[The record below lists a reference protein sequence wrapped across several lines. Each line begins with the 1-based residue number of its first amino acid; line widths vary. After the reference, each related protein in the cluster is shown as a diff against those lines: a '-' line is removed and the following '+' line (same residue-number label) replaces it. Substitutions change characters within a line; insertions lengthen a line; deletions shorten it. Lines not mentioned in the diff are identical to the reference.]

1 LGGTGCRA
9 TDNSLLKEIANNG
22 VAIIHLQP
30 VEKQGFRDATR
41 EVYNC
46 WSERIG
52 HELVKKAEM
61 AINRR

>member
-1 LGGTGCRA
+1 
-9 TDNSLLKEIANNG
+9 LLKEIANNG